1 MTLHLPPHVLL
12 AVAVGGFVV
21 SAAAA
26 ETISFKRQAL
36 DQRFYAES
44 IAAADFNHDGK
55 PDLVAGPFWFEG
67 PAFTK
72 RTEIAAPHAFDKES
86 YSNAFIADA
95 TDIDGDGL
103 PDAIQVGWPG
113 RPAHWLKNPGA
124 AGGDWPRHLIYPFVG
139 TESPHF
145 AKLIAGQPEAL
156 IFASGKKLGYAT
168 RNPANPAAPWSFHAI
183 SPEGEWQRYT
193 HGIGAGDINGDGRAD
208 LLSYNGWWEQPAALA
223 GDPVWKF
230 HATDFGRGGAQM
242 YVYDVNADGRADVI
256 TSIEAHKYGVSWF
269 EQLAPAAGATEPTW
283 REHAILSRDPA
294 EKLGGVQF
302 SQPHATVLADI
313 DGDGLL
319 DVVTG
324 KRYWAHGP
332 KGDPEPNAAAVIYW
346 FKLTRDPLTKAVT
359 YTPHLIDN
367 DSGVGTQFIVTDLN
381 NDGRPDVAVA
391 NKRGVFAFIQQ
402 RTP

>member
-1 MTLHLPPHVLL
+1 L
-12 AVAVGGFVV
+12 
-21 SAAAA
+21 
-26 ETISFKRQAL
+26 
-36 DQRFYAES
+36 
-44 IAAADFNHDGK
+44 
-55 PDLVAGPFWFEG
+55 
-67 PAFTK
+67 
-72 RTEIAAPHAFDKES
+72 
-86 YSNAFIADA
+86 
-95 TDIDGDGL
+95 
-103 PDAIQVGWPG
+103 
-113 RPAHWLKNPGA
+113 
-124 AGGDWPRHLIYPFVG
+124 
-139 TESPHF
+139 
-145 AKLIAGQPEAL
+145 
-156 IFASGKKLGYAT
+156 
-168 RNPANPAAPWSFHAI
+168 
-183 SPEGEWQRYT
+183 
-193 HGIGAGDINGDGRAD
+193 
-208 LLSYNGWWEQPAALA
+208 
-223 GDPVWKF
+223 WKF

-269 EQLAPAAGATEPTW
+269 EQLAPAAGATEPMW
-283 REHAILSRDPA
+283 REHAILSRDPT

-346 FKLTRDPLTKAVT
+346 FKLTRDPVTKAVT